1 MARLATAYLHLD
13 IQQSPFDRGKFGE
26 ALGEIARSIAQ
37 EVYRSP
43 IEITVQ
49 VEEGSTRVWI
59 TVFGVLYAVYGGV
72 AKYPDFRE
80 GVRQVVADG
89 RRVTGYIND
98 RIIRDF
104 ARPDRVIRAERR
116 TETPGQLQRLLDD
129 LQE

>member
-80 GVRQVVADG
+80 GVVRWSRMGDG
-89 RRVTGYIND
+89 SLGTSTTAS
-98 RIIRDF
+98 F
-104 ARPDRVIRAERR
+104 ATLHDR
-116 TETPGQLQRLLDD
+116 TE
-129 LQE
+129 